1 MERIKLTDLRP
12 ADGATHS
19 EKRVGRGRASG
30 HGKTSC
36 RGNNG
41 EGQRSGRSQKRGFEG
56 GQMPAYRRAPKLK
69 GFELVNQ
76 TVNYEFNVSKLD
88 KIDATEIDLDL
99 LKELGYA
106 PKISQVLRVLGNGEV
121 KSAKTVK
128 ARHFSASAKEKIEKA
143 GGKIEIV

>member
-30 HGKTSC
+30 HGKTST
-36 RGNNG
+36 RGHNG

-76 TVNYEFNVSKLD
+76 TVNYELNVSKLD
-88 KIDATEIDLDL
+88 KIEAKEIDLDL
-99 LKELGYA
+99 LKELGLA
-106 PKISQVLRVLGNGEV
+106 PRIAKVLRVLGNGEV
-121 KSAKTVK
+121 KTAKTIK
-128 ARHFSASAKEKIEKA
+128 ARHFSASAKEKIEAA

>member
-19 EKRVGRGRASG
+19 VKRVGRGRASG
-30 HGKTSC
+30 LGKTSS

-76 TVNYEFNVSKLD
+76 TVNYELNVSKLD
-88 KIDATEIDLDL
+88 KIEAAEIDLAL
-99 LKELGYA
+99 LKELGMA
-106 PKISQVLRVLGNGEV
+106 PNIAQVLRVLGNGEV
-121 KSAKTVK
+121 KTAKTIR
-128 ARHFSASAKEKIEKA
+128 ARHFSASAKEKIEAA
-143 GGKIEIV
+143 GGKAEIV

>member
-30 HGKTSC
+30 HGKTST
-36 RGNNG
+36 RGHNG

-69 GFELVNQ
+69 GFELVN
-76 TVNYEFNVSKLD
+76 VKNNYELNVSKLD
-88 KIDATEIDLDL
+88 KIEAEVIDLDL

-106 PKISQVLRVLGNGEV
+106 PRIAQILRVLGNGEV
-121 KSAKTVK
+121 TSAKTVR

-143 GGKIEIV
+143 GGKIEVI